1 MSVDATA
8 GGCAHAARAVL
19 SVHGEQTIRGAPIQP
34 VASFVGA
41 SVVGIEHGDRLPVAA
56 LAVVLL
62 SFVTYSPN
70 PVSIVLFAI
79 ALVPWVFVGAGARIP
94 ALVVVMSNLVVVSI
108 VVTRYDDQPALFLA
122 VVTIGWT
129 SAQGLRWHSVLGLVG
144 GAFAA
149 VRYSWMHDDPGHR
162 SGWGMWVTGLFMGCF
177 LGELLYRQR
186 RLTAELSAARHEL
199 SMVAVADART
209 RIAREVHDIVGHSL
223 TVVLLNITGARRQ
236 LANDPDAA
244 DAALRQAESI
254 SRESLDSVR
263 TVIGLLSDGT
273 SGQTDAPLPCG
284 ADVVPT
290 IEQARRSGMTID
302 PTVRGDPNELE
313 PAIGLTLVRLLQ
325 EALANAHRHAPGSPI
340 DLTLD
345 IDERTVSV
353 LIANDI
359 PTTGVGIVPNMRAG
373 LGVPSMIDRVGAVGG
388 SIEIGPSDGSWEIH
402 CVLPRSVHRNLGLR
416 STR

>member
-1 MSVDATA
+1 
-8 GGCAHAARAVL
+8 
-19 SVHGEQTIRGAPIQP
+19 
-34 VASFVGA
+34 
-41 SVVGIEHGDRLPVAA
+41 
-56 LAVVLL
+56 
-62 SFVTYSPN
+62 
-70 PVSIVLFAI
+70 
-79 ALVPWVFVGAGARIP
+79 
-94 ALVVVMSNLVVVSI
+94 
-108 VVTRYDDQPALFLA
+108 
-122 VVTIGWT
+122 
-129 SAQGLRWHSVLGLVG
+129 
-144 GAFAA
+144 
-149 VRYSWMHDDPGHR
+149 
-162 SGWGMWVTGLFMGCF
+162 
-177 LGELLYRQR
+177 
-186 RLTAELSAARHEL
+186 
-199 SMVAVADART
+199 MVAVADART